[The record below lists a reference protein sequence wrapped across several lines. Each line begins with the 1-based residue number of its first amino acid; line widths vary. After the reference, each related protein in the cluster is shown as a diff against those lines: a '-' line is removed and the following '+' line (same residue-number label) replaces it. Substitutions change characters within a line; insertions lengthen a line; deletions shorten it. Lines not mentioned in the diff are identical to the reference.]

1 MPLVVG
7 IRFKSSG
14 KIYYFDPA
22 GHSLAIQEEVI
33 VDTARGQEVA
43 TVAQIAMEMP
53 EDKITAPL
61 RKVIRI
67 ASAADKK
74 KAEENQKRAKEAIE
88 KAVARVEA
96 HKLDMRIVDAEY
108 SFDLSKVIFFFISEG
123 RVDFRELVKDLAGI
137 FRTRVELRQIG
148 VRDKAKMVGGL
159 GCCGRPLCCATF
171 LADFEPVSI
180 KMAKEQ
186 NLSLNPLKISGV
198 CSRLMCCLKYENE
211 VYKERN
217 REAKLAAAAL
227 KNQSQI
233 SQNPDQEAA
242 PKGCPDCRCHEK
254 KEPNNGNDRPLEAPS
269 KERIDESKM
278 AIKPV
283 FVKKDFS
290 RKDKPKE
297 MKKEESVAGQEKS
310 ERPDERNKHVR
321 KIQPVQERSM
331 EKKVNQPGLEERSI
345 PQKPEHGPKRFPNGR
360 NNRRPDRRENPVTPT
375 QSGESSKVNQG
386 RPEQQKNG
394 TNRKIEIGMLVHTPE
409 GPGKVVNLRLD
420 QKTATVLLDSKSI
433 LEFSWQE
440 LRRQ

>member
-7 IRFKSSG
+7 IRFKLSG

-61 RKVIRI
+61 RKVVRI

-74 KAEENQKRAKEAIE
+74 RAEDNQKRAKEAIG

-96 HKLDMRIVDAEY
+96 HNLDMRIVDAEY

-137 FRTRVELRQIG
+137 FRARVELRQIG

-217 REAKLAAAAL
+217 REAKLTAAAL
-227 KNQSQI
+227 KNQTQT
-233 SQNPDQEAA
+233 SQNPDQEPA
-242 PKGCPDCRCHEK
+242 PQKCPDCRCHEK
-254 KEPNNGNDRPLEAPS
+254 EEEKTENKPPS
-269 KERIDESKM
+269 DILPKVRMDESKM
-278 AIKPV
+278 EIKPV

-290 RKDKPKE
+290 RKEKPPEIKKEVATSGEEKTERQDRKNYVQKIQSVKDKPVGKRE
-297 MKKEESVAGQEKS
+297 IQAGSEEK
-310 ERPDERNKHVR
+310 N
-321 KIQPVQERSM
+321 
-331 EKKVNQPGLEERSI
+331 I
-345 PQKPEHGPKRFPNGR
+345 PQKPEHGSRRFPSGR
-360 NNRRPDRRENPVTPT
+360 NNRRPDHRENPDIST
-375 QSGESSKVNQG
+375 QGNEKSKVGQG
-386 RPEQQKNG
+386 RLERPQNEGNG
-394 TNRKIEIGMLVHTPE
+394 KIHIGMLVQTPE
-409 GPGKVVNLRLD
+409 GPGKVVNLRGD
-420 QKTATVLLDSKSI
+420 QKVATVLLDSKSI
-433 LEFSWQE
+433 LEFSCQQ
-440 LRRQ
+440 LRKQ

>member
-74 KAEENQKRAKEAIE
+74 RAEENQKRAKEAIE

-227 KNQSQI
+227 KNPAP
-233 SQNPDQEAA
+233 NADQEAM

-254 KEPNNGNDRPLEAPS
+254 KENNSDNERLSETAP
-269 KERIDESKM
+269 KARIDESKM
-278 AIKPV
+278 EIKPV

-290 RKDKPKE
+290 RKDKSKE
-297 MKKEESVAGQEKS
+297 LKKEEFVAGEEKN
-310 ERPDERNKHVR
+310 ERPDRKNHVQ
-321 KIQPVQERSM
+321 KIQPVQERPT
-331 EKKVNQPGLEERSI
+331 EKKEGQSDLEEKNI
-345 PQKPEHGPKRFPNGR
+345 PQKPEHGPRRFPNGR
-360 NNRRPDRRENPVTPT
+360 NNRRPDRRENPAIPT
-375 QSGESSKVNQG
+375 NGGEQGNVNPN
-386 RPEQQKNG
+386 RPERSKNDG
-394 TNRKIEIGMLVHTPE
+394 NGNIQIGMLVHTPE
-409 GPGKVVNLRLD
+409 GPGKVVNLRAD

-433 LEFSWQE
+433 LEFSWQQ
-440 LRRQ
+440 LRKQ

>member
-61 RKVIRI
+61 RKVVRI

-96 HKLDMRIVDAEY
+96 HNLDMRIVDAEY

-227 KNQSQI
+227 KNQAQS
-233 SQNPDQEAA
+233 SQNADQEGA

-254 KEPNNGNDRPLEAPS
+254 KETNTGNDRPAQASP
-269 KERIDESKM
+269 KARIDESKM
-278 AIKPV
+278 EIKPV

-290 RKDKPKE
+290 RKEKPKDI
-297 MKKEESVAGQEKS
+297 KKEEPVAGEEKND
-310 ERPDERNKHVR
+310 RPDRKKPVQ
-321 KIQPVQERSM
+321 KIQPVQERAA
-331 EKKVNQPGLEERSI
+331 EKKMNQPSLEERSI

-360 NNRRPDRRENPVTPT
+360 NNRRPDRRENPVAPN
-375 QSGESSKVNQG
+375 QSGEQAKINPAQPE
-386 RPEQQKNG
+386 RPKNDG
-394 TNRKIEIGMLVHTPE
+394 NGSVQIGMLVHTPE
-409 GPGKVVNLRLD
+409 GPGKVVNLRAD

-433 LEFSWQE
+433 LEFSWQQ
-440 LRRQ
+440 LRKQ